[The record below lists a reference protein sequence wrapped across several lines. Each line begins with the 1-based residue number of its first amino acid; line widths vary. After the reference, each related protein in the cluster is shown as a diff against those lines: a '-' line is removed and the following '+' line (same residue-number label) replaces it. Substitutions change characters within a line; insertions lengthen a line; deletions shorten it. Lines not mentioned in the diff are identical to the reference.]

1 MSKNIVIKCASS
13 DENYNADF
21 DYALVRVTRELLDT
35 IAARRKLFIA
45 AHEQDCDLDRMIFL
59 DRGPEYLAECDLEL
73 WAEKQ
78 EGPVV
83 HEVELLTAYET
94 DWIEVPDSLDPAKMH
109 GTAATSPPTPNNPKL
124 LNEEPDRERDFY
136 TECDRMH
143 VCETCMW
150 WCCSPKYVN
159 INISTEAVEYA
170 DLEELLAE
178 APAEAQATP

>member
-13 DENYNADF
+13 DENYNAHF

-83 HEVELLTAYET
+83 HEVELLTGCET
-94 DWIEVPDSLDPAKMH
+94 EWIEAPDSLDPAKMH
-109 GTAATSPPTPNNPKL
+109 
-124 LNEEPDRERDFY
+124 EEPDRERDFY

-150 WCCSPKYVN
+150 WCCSPKYGS
-159 INISTEAVEYA
+159 IDISTEAVEYA